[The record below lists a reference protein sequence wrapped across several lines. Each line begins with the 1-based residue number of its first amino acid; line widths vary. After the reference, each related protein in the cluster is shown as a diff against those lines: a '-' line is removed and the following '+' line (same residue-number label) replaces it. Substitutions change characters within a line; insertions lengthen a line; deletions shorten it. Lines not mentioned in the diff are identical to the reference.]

1 MVVRVVGSGCPGCQC
16 DQGGQGC
23 PVGSGDEVC
32 LYDPG
37 SPGGPGCQY
46 GPGCQ
51 GVPGGQGVPVNPGGP
66 CGKRIKVVQVKQV
79 VKVV

>member
-1 MVVRVVGSGCPGCQC
+1 MVHLVGVVIWSGWSGDLGVPGGLCCQC

-32 LYDPG
+32 LCDPG
-37 SPGGPGCQY
+37 SPGGPGCHY

-51 GVPGGQGVPVNPGGP
+51 GVPGGLGG
-66 CGKRIKVVQVKQV
+66 
-79 VKVV
+79 